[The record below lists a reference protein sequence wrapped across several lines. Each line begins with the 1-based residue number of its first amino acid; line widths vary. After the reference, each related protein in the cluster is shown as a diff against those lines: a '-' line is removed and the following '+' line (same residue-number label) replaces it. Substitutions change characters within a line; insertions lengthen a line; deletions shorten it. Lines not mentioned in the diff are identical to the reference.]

1 VNTHPPAVSVILPT
15 FNRLQYLR
23 PAVDSVFAQTFEDW
37 ELVIADDGSASATS
51 SYLETVSSH
60 PRVRLMRLP
69 HTGNPSIVR
78 NAALRA
84 ARGEYIAF
92 MDSDDVWLPRK
103 LEIQLEALR
112 ASRCRWSYTALT
124 RVNAA
129 GEVMPRESPGRRRTP
144 GGSILKQLLA
154 LEVAVATPAVMAERS
169 LMSEVGG
176 FDEQQLFF
184 EEYDLWLRL
193 NARAEVCAV
202 VEPLVLVRN
211 HEQHYSADRMG
222 VYQARLALLD
232 KVERS
237 GAGADLVAVLKIE
250 RAKTAA
256 ALAAILA
263 TLDRPAQALKMLWR
277 GRSCALQS
285 RSGLVRAAVTAARAI
300 APAWLRSLVRHYR
313 RGRNESSASH
323 PQRGPLNAHEAEPAQ
338 QADNRHGHDEDG
350 SHAVQPRVEP

>member
-1 VNTHPPAVSVILPT
+1 VSAYSPAVSVILPT

-23 PAVDSVFAQTFEDW
+23 PAVDSVLAQTFEDW
-37 ELVIADDGSASATS
+37 ELVIADDGSALETT

-60 PRVRLMRLP
+60 PRVRLMRLI

-78 NAALRA
+78 NEALRA
-84 ARGEYIAF
+84 ARGEYVAF

-103 LEIQLEALR
+103 LEIQLGALR
-112 ASRCRWSYTALT
+112 ASQCRWSYTALT

-129 GEVMPRESPGRRRTP
+129 GEVMPREAPGRRRTP

-169 LMSEVGG
+169 LMSEVSG

-193 NARAEVCAV
+193 SSRAEVCAV
-202 VEPLVLVRN
+202 AEPLVLIRN
-211 HEQHYSADRMG
+211 HEQHYSADRVG
-222 VYQARLALLD
+222 VYQARFKLLD

-237 GAGADLVAVLKIE
+237 SAGADLVAVLNSE

-256 ALAAILA
+256 ALAEVLA
-263 TLDRPAQALKMLWR
+263 PLDRPAEALRMLWR

-313 RGRNESSASH
+313 RGRQQSPPRH
-323 PQRGPLNAHEAEPAQ
+323 QQRGPLDPHEAEPAQ
-338 QADNRHGHDEDG
+338 QADNRHSHYEDG
-350 SHAVQPRVEP
+350 SHAVQPRVKP